1 MMKTRFLLNA
11 AGMVV
16 LAGGALAGDITPGEI
31 FQRTEAAYASMQ
43 TYQSDGTA
51 SSDMDSGGSK
61 MQMETSFTILLKKP
75 NLYRITWTQKG
86 MMGMTQSGA
95 VWSDGSQPYLYM
107 GIMNA
112 YSKMSSDQIALS
124 GATGISGGA
133 AFTIPSLFL
142 ASFNVPSNHFARLQ
156 NPRIEKTE
164 KIGDDDCYVI
174 SGPSKISKNET
185 FWISKSNYLIRKY
198 SRSLEPPEGGRQ
210 MPEMTDE
217 DMAKAMKA
225 MGLEVNDE
233 TKKNM
238 RDMMEKSKAAL
249 NTAALKGSMT
259 EVQAHV
265 SSPALTAKDFQF
277 TPPADAVLK
286 DSLFGGLLGG
296 GKP

>member
-1 MMKTRFLLNA
+1 M
-11 AGMVV
+11 
-16 LAGGALAGDITPGEI
+16 
-31 FQRTEAAYASMQ
+31 
-43 TYQSDGTA
+43 
-51 SSDMDSGGSK
+51 
-61 MQMETSFTILLKKP
+61 
-75 NLYRITWTQKG
+75 
-86 MMGMTQSGA
+86 
-95 VWSDGSQPYLYM
+95 
-107 GIMNA
+107 
-112 YSKMSSDQIALS
+112 
-124 GATGISGGA
+124 
-133 AFTIPSLFL
+133 
-142 ASFNVPSNHFARLQ
+142 PSNHFARLQ

-174 SGPSKISKNET
+174 SGPSKISKAET

-217 DMAKAMKA
+217 DMAKAIKA

-249 NTAALKGSMT
+249 NTASLKGSMM

>member
-1 MMKTRFLLNA
+1 MMKTRILLNA

-16 LAGGALAGDITPGEI
+16 LASEVVAGDTTPGEI
-31 FQRTEAAYASMQ
+31 FQKTEAAYASLQ

-51 SSDMDSGGSK
+51 TSDIDNGGSK

-75 NLYRITWTQKG
+75 NLYRISWSQNG
-86 MMGMTQSGA
+86 MGMTQSGA
-95 VWSDGSQPYLYM
+95 VWSDGSQPFLYT
-107 GIMNA
+107 GFSKS
-112 YSKMSSDQIALS
+112 YSKMSDDKTALS
-124 GATGISGGA
+124 AATGVSGGA

-142 ASFNVPSNHFARLQ
+142 PSFNVPSNHFARLR

-164 KIGDDDCYVI
+164 KIGDEDCYVI
-174 SGPSKISKNET
+174 SGPSKISKTET
-185 FWISKSNYLIRKY
+185 FWISKSNYLIRKC

-217 DMAKAMKA
+217 DMAKAIKA

-238 RDMMEKSKAAL
+238 RAMMEKSEAML
-249 NTAALKGSMT
+249 NTANLKGSMT

-265 SSPALTAKDFQF
+265 SSPNLTVKDFQF
-277 TPPADAVLK
+277 TPPAGAVLK
-286 DSLFGGLLGG
+286 DSLFGGVIGG